1 MKKGYFFKMEEL
13 SSLEKKMLVER
24 HWISR
29 ELSKLMKDLQSQF
42 HQITYVL

>member
-1 MKKGYFFKMEEL
+1 MEEL

-29 ELSKLMKDLQSQF
+29 ELSEMDEGSGSQF
-42 HQITYVL
+42 HQISYVQ